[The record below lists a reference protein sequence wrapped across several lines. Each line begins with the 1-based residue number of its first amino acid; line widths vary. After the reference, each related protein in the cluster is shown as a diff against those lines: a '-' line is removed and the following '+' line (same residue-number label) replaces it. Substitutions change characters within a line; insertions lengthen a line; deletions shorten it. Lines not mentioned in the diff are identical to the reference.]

1 MAQTKTDYG
10 LIYNT
15 DGSVCTTVRPDQ
27 TPFPGVISFA
37 VETATTN
44 YFGID
49 AWEFDADKSTFYP
62 DGLASGKTWADCWDT
77 KQRAYV
83 GGHNI
88 TAHVI
93 YSRILDL
100 GQVYSAGTKIT
111 LSWKH
116 KGYLWYIRFY
126 YGLTT
131 DSLTDFNSTN
141 TYEIK
146 GDASLDYWEYTTK
159 LHLKINNIKTNYS
172 GSPQSLLDRW
182 YDVEIT
188 YTLPADTR
196 YIQIMWDFYI
206 AYLADGGRGVKG
218 YIHKPQIEVKP
229 FASSFVA
236 GSRQT
241 GRLVIP
247 VEDLKFDIANDD
259 WVISYWKYPVAT
271 RNDTQN
277 GYNLCSLGQNTSDS
291 SKGHIWWGKGMNIN
305 KYRLY
310 IVLNDATDIGN
321 ISDNTFNPADY
332 FSHWHYEVLKKQRK
346 VLSYYVD
353 GVKQCEL
360 IIPADKEIQ
369 TPFDVGLSLGGL
381 TEFNIFKPTNALIA
395 NVGNGKLKP
404 GEFTDEHIMA
414 IYEAN
419 RAFAQKGGVKIY

>member
-10 LIYNT
+10 LIYND

-27 TPFPGVISFA
+27 TPFPGVNSFA

-49 AWEFDADKSTFYP
+49 AWEFDADQSTFYP
-62 DGLASGKTWADCWDT
+62 YYLASGKTWADCWDAN
-77 KQRAYV
+77 QRAYV
-83 GGHNI
+83 GGANI
-88 TAHVI
+88 TVYLI
-93 YSRILDL
+93 YSRKLDL

-116 KGYLWYIRFY
+116 KGYLWHITFY

-131 DSLTDFNSTN
+131 DSLTAFNPTN

-146 GDASLDYWEYTTK
+146 GDASLNLWEAGNRI
-159 LHLKINNIKTNYS
+159 HLKINGVRTGFD

-188 YTLPADTR
+188 YTLPTDAR
-196 YIQIMWDFYI
+196 YVQVIWSFHE
-206 AYLADGGRGVKG
+206 AYLADGERGVKG
-218 YIHKPQIEVKP
+218 YIHKPQLEVKP

-241 GRLVIP
+241 GRLIIP

-271 RNDTQN
+271 HDDTQN
-277 GYNLCSLGQNTSDS
+277 GHNVCSLGQWTSDNT
-291 SKGHIWWGKGMNIN
+291 KGYIWFGKDINKN
-305 KYRLY
+305 KYRLN
-310 IVLNDATDIGN
+310 VLLNDATSVEN
-321 ISDNTFNPADY
+321 ISANTFNPTDY
-332 FSHWHYEVLKKQRK
+332 FYYWHYEVVKKSGK

-353 GVKQCEL
+353 GVKQCEAT
-360 IIPADKEIQ
+360 IPADKELQ
-369 TPFDVGLSLGGL
+369 TPFDVGLSLGGW
-381 TEFNIFKPTNALIA
+381 TSSNIFNPCNALIA
-395 NVGNGKLKP
+395 NVGNGKLQP

>member
-10 LIYNT
+10 LIYND

-27 TPFPGVISFA
+27 TPFPGVNSFA

-49 AWEFDADKSTFYP
+49 AWEFDADQSTFYP
-62 DGLASGKTWADCWDT
+62 SGLASGKTWEDCWDE
-77 KQRAYV
+77 KQKAYV
-83 GGHNI
+83 CGAGI
-88 TAHVI
+88 TVHRLH
-93 YSRILDL
+93 SRILDL

-116 KGYLWYIRFY
+116 KGCLWHVVFS

-146 GDASLDYWEYTTK
+146 GDASLHLWENNYR
-159 LHLKINNIKTNYS
+159 LHLSINHIIAGHN
-172 GSPQSLLDRW
+172 GSPQRLLDRW
-182 YDVEIT
+182 YDIEIT
-188 YTLPADTR
+188 YTLPTDAR
-196 YIQIMWDFYI
+196 YVKVEWDFFS

-229 FASSFVA
+229 FASSFTL
-236 GSRQT
+236 GSRPN

-247 VEDLKFDIANDD
+247 VEDLKFDIVNDD

-271 RNDTQN
+271 RGDSLNS
-277 GYNLCSLGQNTSDS
+277 YNMCSLGQWTSDH
-291 SKGHIWWGKGMNIN
+291 SKGYIWWGKEHNMN
-305 KYRLY
+305 KYRLD
-310 IVLNDATDIGN
+310 VTLNDATI
-321 ISDNTFNPADY
+321 ISSISVNTFNPADY
-332 FSHWHYEVLKKQRK
+332 FYHWHYEVMKKQGK

-353 GVKQCEL
+353 GVKQCEVT
-360 IIPADKEIQ
+360 IPADKKLQ
-369 TPFDVGLSLGGL
+369 TPFDVGLSLGG
-381 TEFNIFKPTNALIA
+381 ISGAAPTNTLIA
-395 NVGNGKLKP
+395 NVGNGKLQP

>member
-10 LIYNT
+10 LIYND

-27 TPFPGVISFA
+27 TPFVGVNSFA

-49 AWEFDADKSTFYP
+49 AWEFDADQSTFYP
-62 DGLASGKTWADCWDT
+62 HSLASGKTWEDCWDAN
-77 KQRAYV
+77 QRAYV
-83 GGHNI
+83 GGRDI
-88 TAHVI
+88 TAYMI
-93 YSRILDL
+93 RSRILDL

-116 KGYLWYIRFY
+116 KGYLYFIIFS

-146 GDASLDYWEYTTK
+146 GDASLDYWEAGTG
-159 LHLKINNIKTNYS
+159 LHLKINGVITRYD

-182 YDVEIT
+182 YDIEIT
-188 YTLPADTR
+188 YTLPTDAR
-196 YIQIMWDFYI
+196 YIQIRWDFYG
-206 AYLADGGRGVKG
+206 ANQADGGRGVKG
-218 YIHKPQIEVKP
+218 YIHKPQLEVKP
-229 FASSFVA
+229 FASSFTV
-236 GSRQT
+236 GSRPE

-247 VEDLKFDIANDD
+247 VEDLKFNIANDD

-271 RNDTQN
+271 QDDTQN
-277 GYNLCSLGQNTSDS
+277 GYNICSLGQYTSDY
-291 SKGHIWWGKGMNIN
+291 SKGYIWWGKEKNLN
-305 KYRLY
+305 KYRLN
-310 IVLNDATDIGN
+310 VTLNDATYIGN
-321 ISDNTFNPADY
+321 ISDNTFNPTDY
-332 FSHWHYEVLKKQRK
+332 FYHWHYEVMKKQGK

-353 GVKQCEL
+353 GVKQCEF
-360 IIPADKEIQ
+360 IIPADKELQ
-369 TPFDVGLSLGGL
+369 TPFDVGLSLGGY
-381 TEFNIFKPTNALIA
+381 TENNIFKPHNALIA
-395 NVGNGKLKP
+395 NVGNGKLQP

-414 IYEAN
+414 IYKAN